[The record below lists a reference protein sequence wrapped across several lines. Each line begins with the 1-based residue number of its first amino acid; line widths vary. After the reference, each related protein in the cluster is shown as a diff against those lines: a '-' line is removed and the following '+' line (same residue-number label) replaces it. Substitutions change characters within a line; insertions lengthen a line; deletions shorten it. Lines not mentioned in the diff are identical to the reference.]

1 LPLPSYILTVIYTSN
16 REGQSIFFL
25 QKKPVILE
33 GDPMYSQ
40 LTEEND
46 VIGCNIFH
54 CWFAVFGHP
63 IAAAFRTLAPAHS
76 SMSAGSKEDAQEFG
90 L

>member
-1 LPLPSYILTVIYTSN
+1 
-16 REGQSIFFL
+16 
-25 QKKPVILE
+25 
-33 GDPMYSQ
+33 MYSQ